1 MRPTATLFLSTDK
14 IFHLYFWSVNVALR
28 QLVYNTVLGPMLG
41 DAAWFEAALRLSWTL
56 AMMHEIV
63 CHFFLGGRAKV
74 RKELR
79 VRIVEPFSP
88 AVNLAPAWE
97 AGCVVREGSCF

>member
-1 MRPTATLFLSTDK
+1 MRPTATFVFFMDT
-14 IFHLYFWSVNVALR
+14 IFHLYFWPVNVALR

-56 AMMHEIV
+56 ATMHEIV

-74 RKELR
+74 RKEPR
-79 VRIVEPFSP
+79 V
-88 AVNLAPAWE
+88 
-97 AGCVVREGSCF
+97 